1 MKKPYIVN
9 IVYSILLI
17 DLAVFGFTMR
27 YLEQGDVQYTALI
40 PAVFGLILLPLTRG
54 LKRENRV
61 VGHIAASVL
70 ILVLFGMISMI
81 FRDGGLSLERK
92 NIIFQLIAIFTL
104 YYIYI
109 DIRYFVRRR
118 KGLEI

>member
-118 KGLEI
+118 KGMEI